1 MSIIKKI
8 IALPSKVLLILKGFI
23 YRALLRITN
32 FVLGLL
38 YISFGII
45 ILIALVSHNGLDE
58 SLNTISDSPPENL
71 LGLPGSYTS
80 DIIVQMF
87 GLLSILIPVSIIVFG
102 FYKIIK
108 RLKKPWIKLSFI
120 SFGLVFLT
128 ASFAKISNAGGLVG
142 LIFMGE
148 IESLMHKVSVR
159 INLNL
164 LEIDAFIYSFY
175 FSLTLF
181 GCLLI
186 TSGLFP
192 SVAKKNIAQMNEGIE
207 TEKEDYETSAGA
219 TKAGRKSRL
228 FSSRRRR
235 IAKAKQNSY
244 LENKKIESEKSI
256 NGYVLPRLDLL
267 SEISEERKEK
277 RISENQINKN
287 KDLLAKTLDDFGI
300 NGKIISV
307 QPGPFVTLYEL
318 EPAPGVKSSRV
329 ISLADDISRS
339 MSSTS
344 ARIAVIPGKN
354 SIGIELPNYSKE
366 TVYLREIIESNLFQK
381 KEGGI
386 PLGLGKNIG
395 GGATIADL
403 SKMPHLMIAG
413 TTGSGKS
420 VGINGMILSILY
432 RFRPDECRLIMV
444 DPKMIELSVYD
455 GIPHLLTPVITS
467 PKKAVVG
474 LKWVVKEMDDRYNRM
489 SKLSVRTME
498 AFNTKAEDYRN
509 KGKKFIRKVHTGYD
523 NETGQPLY
531 TEEEIEPEKMPFIVV
546 IIDEMADLMLVARN
560 DIEHLVQSLAQKA
573 RAAGIH
579 LIMATQRPSVDVITG
594 TIKANFPTRIAFQVA
609 SKIDSRTILN
619 EMGAEQLLGRGD
631 MLYMSD
637 GGKVV
642 RVHGP
647 FVSDTEVERVVGFIR
662 KQETPEYIE
671 SITRDEEVMTGSSPS
686 QGDTGD
692 ALFSQAVSIIIKDKR
707 VSTSYV
713 QRKLQI
719 GYNRAARI
727 IEEMEEKG
735 IISGPNSQGKREII
749 GRED

>member
-1 MSIIKKI
+1 MSILKKI
-8 IALPSKVLLILKGFI
+8 FAFPTNVLFRLRGFLYVVFFGLVNLIIGTLLVLAGVFI
-23 YRALLRITN
+23 L
-32 FVLGLL
+32 V
-38 YISFGII
+38 
-45 ILIALVSHNGLDE
+45 ALVSYNALDQ
-58 SLNTISDSPPENL
+58 SLNTISDNPPVNL
-71 LGLPGSYTS
+71 LGSPGSYIS
-80 DIIVQMF
+80 DIIVQFF
-87 GLLSILIPVSIIVFG
+87 GILSIIIPVILIIFG
-102 FYKIIK
+102 FLKIIK
-108 RLKKPWIKLSFI
+108 KLENSLIKVL
-120 SFGLVFLT
+120 LVFIGLFLLS
-128 ASFAKISNAGGLVG
+128 APFEKSFSDGG
-142 LIFMGE
+142 IFGSLSLE
-148 IESLMHKVSVR
+148 VIESLVYKLSLA
-159 INLNL
+159 INFDL
-164 LEIDAFIYSFY
+164 LENNLFIYSFY
-175 FSLTLF
+175 ISLGFFSS
-181 GCLLI
+181 LLI
-186 TSGLFP
+186 TYGLLP
-192 SVAKKNIAQMNEGIE
+192 SNINLDVETANKSKIIE
-207 TEKEDYETSAGA
+207 TEI
-219 TKAGRKSRL
+219 L
-228 FSSRRRR
+228 SS
-235 IAKAKQNSY
+235 
-244 LENKKIESEKSI
+244 SEKVIKNKRIKFPSLI
-256 NGYVLPRLDLL
+256 KKERKKEKPPPPEESQVYENTRGYSLPSLDLL
-267 SEISEERKEK
+267 SDVPSERKENTVSDK
-277 RISENQINKN
+277 KINENKE
-287 KDLLAKTLDDFGI
+287 LLATTLKDFGI

-307 QPGPFVTLYEL
+307 NPGPFVTLYEL

-339 MSSTS
+339 MSATS
-344 ARIAVIPGKN
+344 ARIAVVPGKN

-366 TVYLREIIESNLFQK
+366 TVYLREILESDIFENK
-381 KEGGI
+381 KGGI
-386 PLGLGKNIG
+386 PLSLGKDIG
-395 GGATIADL
+395 GVPTVADL
-403 SKMPHLMIAG
+403 SRMPHLMIAG

-498 AFNTKAEDYRN
+498 AFNEKAEDYRK
-509 KGKKFIRKVHTGYD
+509 KGKKFKRKIHTGYD
-523 NETGQPLY
+523 DETGQPLY
-531 TEEEIEPEKMPFIVV
+531 SEEEIEPKRMPFIVV
-546 IIDEMADLMLVARN
+546 VIDEMADLMLVAKN

-579 LIMATQRPSVDVITG
+579 LVMATQRPSVDVITG

-647 FVSDTEVERVVGFIR
+647 FVSDDEVERVVGFIR

-671 SITRDEEVMTGSSPS
+671 SITKEEGGEGNLTSPQDESE
-686 QGDTGD
+686 D

-707 VSTSYV
+707 VSTSYI

-735 IISGPNSQGKREII
+735 IISAANSQGKREII
-749 GRED
+749 GQDN

>member
-1 MSIIKKI
+1 MSILKKI
-8 IALPSKVLLILKGFI
+8 TGFPSKVFFKLRDFL
-23 YRALLRITN
+23 YRI
-32 FVLGLL
+32 F
-38 YISFGII
+38 FGII
-45 ILIALVSHNGLDE
+45 NLVLGVSLMVIGALGLIAIISYNALDK
-58 SLNTISDSPPENL
+58 SLNTISDAPPENI
-71 LGLPGSYTS
+71 LGIPGSYAS
-80 DIIVQMF
+80 DIMVQFF
-87 GLLSILIPVSIIVFG
+87 GVLSIIVPATFVIFG

-108 RLKKPWIKLSFI
+108 KLKTPWIKLVLI
-120 SFGLVFLT
+120 
-128 ASFAKISNAGGLVG
+128 LVG
-142 LIFMGE
+142 LFFLSSLFEKLYEAGGVLGSLALSE
-148 IESLMHKVSVR
+148 IESIIYKISLGVNV
-159 INLNL
+159 NL
-164 LEIDAFIYSFY
+164 LKSNIFIYVFFTIIGVLS
-175 FSLTLF
+175 S
-181 GCLLI
+181 LLI
-186 TSGLFP
+186 TYGLLP
-192 SVAKKNIAQMNEGIE
+192 STSPDYSNYNMGAKEIIE
-207 TEKEDYETSAGA
+207 EIPEKV
-219 TKAGRKSRL
+219 TK
-228 FSSRRRR
+228 
-235 IAKAKQNSY
+235 I
-244 LENKKIESEKSI
+244 KKKKRTIFQPIIKKEKKVNRTVVEKSLQDHEVT
-256 NGYVLPRLDLL
+256 NGYVLPGLDLL
-267 SEISEERKEK
+267 SEVPSERKESK
-277 RISENQINKN
+277 VSDKQINQN
-287 KDLLAKTLDDFGI
+287 RDLLTTTLNDFGI

-307 QPGPFVTLYEL
+307 NPGPFVTLYEL

-354 SIGIELPNYSKE
+354 SIGIELPNYNKE
-366 TVYLREIIESNLFQK
+366 TVYLREILESDIFVSK
-381 KEGGI
+381 DDGI
-386 PLGLGKNIG
+386 PLSLGKNIG
-395 GGATIADL
+395 GEPTIADL
-403 SKMPHLMIAG
+403 SRMPHLMIAG

-455 GIPHLLTPVITS
+455 GIPHLLSPVITN

-474 LKWVVKEMDDRYNRM
+474 LKWVVREMDDRYNRM

-498 AFNTKAEDYRN
+498 AFNEKAEEYRR
-509 KGKKFIRKVHTGYD
+509 KGKKFKRKIHTGYD
-523 NETGQPLY
+523 DETGQPLY
-531 TEEEIEPEKMPFIVV
+531 SEEEIEAKRMPFIVV
-546 IIDEMADLMLVARN
+546 VIDEMADLMLVARN

-579 LIMATQRPSVDVITG
+579 LIMATQRPSVDVVTG

-647 FVSDTEVERVVGFIR
+647 FVSDDEVERVVGFIR

-671 SITRDEEVMTGSSPS
+671 SITKEDGDGGNTLSPQDDS
-686 QGDTGD
+686 ED

-707 VSTSYV
+707 VSTSYI

-735 IISGPNSQGKREII
+735 IISEPNSQGKREII
-749 GRED
+749 GQDN

>member
-1 MSIIKKI
+1 MN
-8 IALPSKVLLILKGFI
+8 L
-23 YRALLRITN
+23 
-32 FVLGLL
+32 VLG
-38 YISFGII
+38 ISLMAIGALG
-45 ILIALVSHNGLDE
+45 LIAIISYNALDK
-58 SLNTISDSPPENL
+58 SLNTVSDAPPENI
-71 LGLPGSYTS
+71 LGIPGSYAS
-80 DIIVQMF
+80 DIMVQFF
-87 GLLSILIPVSIIVFG
+87 GILSIVVPATFVIFG

-108 RLKKPWIKLSFI
+108 KLKAPWIKLVLI
-120 SFGLVFLT
+120 
-128 ASFAKISNAGGLVG
+128 LVG
-142 LIFMGE
+142 LFFLSSLFEKLYKAGGVLGSLALSE
-148 IESLMHKVSVR
+148 IESIIYKISLEVNV
-159 INLNL
+159 NL
-164 LEIDAFIYSFY
+164 LESNIFIYVF
-175 FSLTLF
+175 FTLI
-181 GCLLI
+181 GVLSSLLI
-186 TSGLFP
+186 TYGLLP
-192 SVAKKNIAQMNEGIE
+192 STSPDYSNYSMGAKEIIEEIPEKVTKIKKKKRTIFQPIIKKEKKVNKTVA
-207 TEKEDYETSAGA
+207 
-219 TKAGRKSRL
+219 
-228 FSSRRRR
+228 
-235 IAKAKQNSY
+235 
-244 LENKKIESEKSI
+244 EKSLQDHEVA
-256 NGYVLPRLDLL
+256 NGYVLPGLDLL
-267 SEISEERKEK
+267 SEVPSERKESK
-277 RISENQINKN
+277 VSDKQINQN
-287 KDLLAKTLDDFGI
+287 RDLLTTTLNDFGI

-307 QPGPFVTLYEL
+307 NPGPFVILYEL

-354 SIGIELPNYSKE
+354 SIGIELPNYNKE
-366 TVYLREIIESNLFQK
+366 TVYLREILESDIFVSK
-381 KEGGI
+381 DDGI
-386 PLGLGKNIG
+386 PLSLGKNIG
-395 GGATIADL
+395 GEPTIADL
-403 SKMPHLMIAG
+403 SRMPHLMIAG

-455 GIPHLLTPVITS
+455 GIPHLLSPVITN

-474 LKWVVKEMDDRYNRM
+474 LKWVVREMDDRYNRM

-498 AFNTKAEDYRN
+498 AFNEKAEEYRR
-509 KGKKFIRKVHTGYD
+509 KGKKFKRKIHTGYD
-523 NETGQPLY
+523 DETGQPLY
-531 TEEEIEPEKMPFIVV
+531 SEEEIEAKRMPFIVV
-546 IIDEMADLMLVARN
+546 VIDEMADLMLVARN

-579 LIMATQRPSVDVITG
+579 LIMATQRPSVDVVTG

-647 FVSDTEVERVVGFIR
+647 FVSDDEVERVVGFIR

-671 SITRDEEVMTGSSPS
+671 SITKEDGDGGNTLSPQDDS
-686 QGDTGD
+686 ED

-707 VSTSYV
+707 VSTSYI

-735 IISGPNSQGKREII
+735 IISEPNSQGKREII
-749 GRED
+749 GQDN

>member
-1 MSIIKKI
+1 MGILKKI
-8 IALPSKVLLILKGFI
+8 IGFPSKVFFKLKGFL
-23 YRALLRITN
+23 YRIFFGIMNL
-32 FVLGLL
+32 VLG
-38 YISFGII
+38 IS
-45 ILIALVSHNGLDE
+45 LIAIGALGLIAIISYNALDK
-58 SLNTISDSPPENL
+58 SLNTISDAPPENI
-71 LGLPGSYTS
+71 LGIPGSYAS
-80 DIIVQMF
+80 DIMVQFF
-87 GLLSILIPVSIIVFG
+87 GILSIVVPATFVIFG

-108 RLKKPWIKLSFI
+108 KLKAPWIKLVLI
-120 SFGLVFLT
+120 
-128 ASFAKISNAGGLVG
+128 LVG
-142 LIFMGE
+142 LFFLSSLFEKLYEAGGVLGSLALNE
-148 IESLMHKVSVR
+148 IESIIYKISLGVNV
-159 INLNL
+159 NL
-164 LEIDAFIYSFY
+164 LESNIFIYVF
-175 FSLTLF
+175 FTLI
-181 GCLLI
+181 GVLSSLLI
-186 TSGLFP
+186 TYGLLP
-192 SVAKKNIAQMNEGIE
+192 STSPDYSNYNMGAKEIIEEIPEKVTKIKKKKRTIFQPIIKKEKKANKTVA
-207 TEKEDYETSAGA
+207 
-219 TKAGRKSRL
+219 
-228 FSSRRRR
+228 
-235 IAKAKQNSY
+235 
-244 LENKKIESEKSI
+244 EKSLQDHEVT
-256 NGYVLPRLDLL
+256 NGYVLPGLDLL
-267 SEISEERKEK
+267 SEVPSERKESK
-277 RISENQINKN
+277 VSDKQINQN
-287 KDLLAKTLDDFGI
+287 RDLLTTTLNDFGI

-307 QPGPFVTLYEL
+307 NPGPFVTLYEL

-354 SIGIELPNYSKE
+354 SIGIELPNYNKE
-366 TVYLREIIESNLFQK
+366 TVYLREILESDIFVSK
-381 KEGGI
+381 DDGI
-386 PLGLGKNIG
+386 PLSLGKNIG
-395 GGATIADL
+395 GEPTIADL
-403 SKMPHLMIAG
+403 SRMPHLMIAG

-455 GIPHLLTPVITS
+455 GIPHLLSPVITN

-474 LKWVVKEMDDRYNRM
+474 LKWVVREMDDRYNRM

-498 AFNTKAEDYRN
+498 AFNEKAEEYRR
-509 KGKKFIRKVHTGYD
+509 KGKKFKRKIHTGYD
-523 NETGQPLY
+523 DETGQPLY
-531 TEEEIEPEKMPFIVV
+531 SEEEIEAKRMPFIVV
-546 IIDEMADLMLVARN
+546 VIDEMADLMLVARN

-579 LIMATQRPSVDVITG
+579 LIMATQRPSVDVVTG

-647 FVSDTEVERVVGFIR
+647 FVSDDEVERVVGFIR

-671 SITRDEEVMTGSSPS
+671 SITKEDGDGGNTLSPQDDS
-686 QGDTGD
+686 ED

-707 VSTSYV
+707 VSTSYI

-735 IISGPNSQGKREII
+735 IISEPNSQGKREII
-749 GRED
+749 GQDN

>member
-1 MSIIKKI
+1 MSILNKI
-8 IALPSKVLLILKGFI
+8 TAFPSRVFFKLKDFL
-23 YRALLRITN
+23 YRIFFGIMNL
-32 FVLGLL
+32 VLGVSI
-38 YISFGII
+38 ISIGA
-45 ILIALVSHNGLDE
+45 LGLVSIVTYNSLDK
-58 SLNTISDSPPENL
+58 SLNTISDSPPENI
-71 LGLPGSYTS
+71 LGIPGAYAS
-80 DIIVQMF
+80 DIMVQFF
-87 GLLSILIPVSIIVFG
+87 GILSVMIPIIFIVFG
-102 FYKIIK
+102 FYKVIK
-108 RLKKPWIKLSFI
+108 KLKAPWIKLI
-120 SFGLVFLT
+120 IITFGLFFL
-128 ASFAKISNAGGLVG
+128 SSLFEKIYGAGGLVG
-142 LIFMGE
+142 SIALGE
-148 IESLMHKVSVR
+148 IEALIYKISLG
-159 INLNL
+159 INTNL
-164 LEIDAFIYSFY
+164 LENNIFIYTFFSFIGLL
-175 FSLTLF
+175 SS
-181 GCLLI
+181 LLI
-186 TSGLFP
+186 TYGLLP
-192 SVAKKNIAQMNEGIE
+192 GTGKNDADHAISTKEIIEEIPEKITKIKKKKRTIFQPIIKKDKKVNNEV
-207 TEKEDYETSAGA
+207 K
-219 TKAGRKSRL
+219 
-228 FSSRRRR
+228 
-235 IAKAKQNSY
+235 
-244 LENKKIESEKSI
+244 EKSSQVTENA
-256 NGYVLPRLDLL
+256 NGYVLPGLDLL
-267 SEISEERKEK
+267 SEVPPERKENK
-277 RISENQINKN
+277 VSEKQINEN
-287 KDLLAKTLDDFGI
+287 RALLTTTLNDFGI
-300 NGKIISV
+300 SGKIISV
-307 QPGPFVTLYEL
+307 NPGPFVTLYEL

-354 SIGIELPNYSKE
+354 SIGIELPNDNKE
-366 TVYLREIIESNLFQK
+366 TVYLREILESDHFVNK
-381 KEGGI
+381 KSGI
-386 PLGLGKNIG
+386 PLSLGKNIG
-395 GGATIADL
+395 GDPTIADL
-403 SKMPHLMIAG
+403 SRMPHLMIAG

-455 GIPHLLTPVITS
+455 GIPHLLSPVITN

-474 LKWVVKEMDDRYNRM
+474 LKWVVREMDDRYNRM

-498 AFNTKAEDYRN
+498 AFNEKAEDYRR
-509 KGKKFIRKVHTGYD
+509 KGKKFKRKIHTGYD
-523 NETGQPLY
+523 DETGQPLY
-531 TEEEIEPEKMPFIVV
+531 SEEEIEPKRMPFIVV
-546 IIDEMADLMLVARN
+546 VIDEMADLMLVARN

-579 LIMATQRPSVDVITG
+579 LIMATQRPSVDVVTG

-647 FVSDTEVERVVGFIR
+647 FVSDDEVERVVGFIR

-671 SITRDEEVMTGSSPS
+671 SITRDEEDGNSVTSP
-686 QGDTGD
+686 QGESED

-707 VSTSYV
+707 VSTSYI

-735 IISGPNSQGKREII
+735 IISAPNSQGKREII
-749 GRED
+749 GQDN

>member
-1 MSIIKKI
+1 MSILNKI
-8 IALPSKVLLILKGFI
+8 TAFPSRVFFKLKDFL
-23 YRALLRITN
+23 YRIFFGIMNL
-32 FVLGLL
+32 VLGVSI
-38 YISFGII
+38 ISIGA
-45 ILIALVSHNGLDE
+45 LGLVSIVTYNSLDK
-58 SLNTISDSPPENL
+58 SLNTISDSPPENI
-71 LGLPGSYTS
+71 LGIPGAYAS
-80 DIIVQMF
+80 DIMVQFF
-87 GLLSILIPVSIIVFG
+87 GILSVIIPIIFIVFG
-102 FYKIIK
+102 FYKVINK
-108 RLKKPWIKLSFI
+108 LKTPWIKFI
-120 SFGLVFLT
+120 IITFGLFFL
-128 ASFAKISNAGGLVG
+128 SSLFEKIYGAGGLVG
-142 LIFMGE
+142 SIALGE
-148 IESLMHKVSVR
+148 IEALIYKISLG
-159 INLNL
+159 INTNL
-164 LEIDAFIYSFY
+164 LENNIFIYTFFSFIGLL
-175 FSLTLF
+175 SS
-181 GCLLI
+181 LLI
-186 TSGLFP
+186 TYGLLP
-192 SVAKKNIAQMNEGIE
+192 GAGKNYTDHAISTKEIIEEIPEKITKIKKKKRTIFQPIIKKDKKVNNEV
-207 TEKEDYETSAGA
+207 K
-219 TKAGRKSRL
+219 
-228 FSSRRRR
+228 
-235 IAKAKQNSY
+235 
-244 LENKKIESEKSI
+244 EKSSQVFE
-256 NGYVLPRLDLL
+256 NASGYVLPELDLL
-267 SEISEERKEK
+267 SEVPSERKENK
-277 RISENQINKN
+277 VSERQINEN
-287 KDLLAKTLDDFGI
+287 RALLTTTLSDFGI

-307 QPGPFVTLYEL
+307 NPGPFVTLYEL

-354 SIGIELPNYSKE
+354 SIGIELPNDNKE
-366 TVYLREIIESNLFQK
+366 TVYLREILESDHFVNK
-381 KEGGI
+381 NGGI
-386 PLGLGKNIG
+386 PLSLGKNIG
-395 GGATIADL
+395 GDPTIADL
-403 SKMPHLMIAG
+403 SRMPHLMIAG

-455 GIPHLLTPVITS
+455 GIPHLLSPVITN

-474 LKWVVKEMDDRYNRM
+474 LKWVVREMDDRYNRM

-498 AFNTKAEDYRN
+498 AFNEKAEDYRR
-509 KGKKFIRKVHTGYD
+509 KGKKFKRKIHTGYD
-523 NETGQPLY
+523 DETGQPLY
-531 TEEEIEPEKMPFIVV
+531 SEEEIEPKRMPFIVV
-546 IIDEMADLMLVARN
+546 VIDEMADLMLVARN

-579 LIMATQRPSVDVITG
+579 LIMATQRPSVDVVTG

-619 EMGAEQLLGRGD
+619 EMGAEQLLGMGD

-647 FVSDTEVERVVGFIR
+647 FVSDDEVERVVGFIR

-671 SITRDEEVMTGSSPS
+671 SITRDEEDGNSVTSP
-686 QGDTGD
+686 QGESED

-707 VSTSYV
+707 VSTSYI

-735 IISGPNSQGKREII
+735 IISAPNSQGKREII
-749 GRED
+749 GQDN

>member
-1 MSIIKKI
+1 MSILKKI
-8 IALPSKVLLILKGFI
+8 ISFPSKVFFKLRGFL
-23 YRALLRITN
+23 YRIFFGTMNL
-32 FVLGLL
+32 VLG
-38 YISFGII
+38 ISLMAIGALG
-45 ILIALVSHNGLDE
+45 LIAIISYNALDK
-58 SLNTISDSPPENL
+58 SLNTISDAPPENI
-71 LGLPGSYTS
+71 LGIPGSYAS
-80 DIIVQMF
+80 DIMVQFF
-87 GLLSILIPVSIIVFG
+87 GILSIVVPATFVIFG

-108 RLKKPWIKLSFI
+108 KLKAPWIKLVLI
-120 SFGLVFLT
+120 
-128 ASFAKISNAGGLVG
+128 LVG
-142 LIFMGE
+142 LFFLSSLFEKLYEAGGVLGSLALNE
-148 IESLMHKVSVR
+148 IESIIYKISLGVNV
-159 INLNL
+159 NL
-164 LEIDAFIYSFY
+164 LESNIFIYVF
-175 FSLTLF
+175 FTLI
-181 GCLLI
+181 GVLSSLLI
-186 TSGLFP
+186 TYGLLP
-192 SVAKKNIAQMNEGIE
+192 STSPDYSNYSMGAKEIIEEIPEKVTKIKKKKRTIFQPIIKKEKKVNKTVA
-207 TEKEDYETSAGA
+207 
-219 TKAGRKSRL
+219 
-228 FSSRRRR
+228 
-235 IAKAKQNSY
+235 
-244 LENKKIESEKSI
+244 EKSLQDHEVT
-256 NGYVLPRLDLL
+256 NGYVLPGLDLL
-267 SEISEERKEK
+267 SEVPSERKESK
-277 RISENQINKN
+277 VSDKQINQN
-287 KDLLAKTLDDFGI
+287 RDLLTTTLNDFGI

-307 QPGPFVTLYEL
+307 NPGPFVTLYEL

-339 MSSTS
+339 MSSIS

-354 SIGIELPNYSKE
+354 SIGIELPNYNKE
-366 TVYLREIIESNLFQK
+366 TVYLREILESNIFVSK
-381 KEGGI
+381 DDGI
-386 PLGLGKNIG
+386 PLSLGKNIG
-395 GGATIADL
+395 GEPTIADL
-403 SKMPHLMIAG
+403 SRMPHLMIAG

-455 GIPHLLTPVITS
+455 GIPHLLSPVITN

-474 LKWVVKEMDDRYNRM
+474 LKWVVREMDDRYNRM

-498 AFNTKAEDYRN
+498 AFNEKAEEYRR
-509 KGKKFIRKVHTGYD
+509 KGKKFKRKIHTGYD
-523 NETGQPLY
+523 DETGQPLY
-531 TEEEIEPEKMPFIVV
+531 SEEEIEAKRMPFIVV
-546 IIDEMADLMLVARN
+546 VIDEMADLMLVARN

-579 LIMATQRPSVDVITG
+579 LIMATQRPSVDVVTG

-647 FVSDTEVERVVGFIR
+647 FVSDDEVERVVGFIR

-671 SITRDEEVMTGSSPS
+671 SITKEDGDGGNILSPQDDS
-686 QGDTGD
+686 ED

-707 VSTSYV
+707 VSTSYI

-735 IISGPNSQGKREII
+735 IISEPNSQGKREII
-749 GRED
+749 GQDN

>member
-1 MSIIKKI
+1 MSILNKI
-8 IALPSKVLLILKGFI
+8 TAFPSRVFFKLKDFL
-23 YRALLRITN
+23 YRIFFGIMNL
-32 FVLGLL
+32 VLGVLI
-38 YISFGII
+38 ISIG
-45 ILIALVSHNGLDE
+45 ALGLVAIVTYNSLDK
-58 SLNTISDSPPENL
+58 SLNTISDSPPENI
-71 LGLPGSYTS
+71 LGIPGAYAS
-80 DIIVQMF
+80 DIMVQFF
-87 GLLSILIPVSIIVFG
+87 GILSVMIPIIFIVFG
-102 FYKIIK
+102 FYKVIK
-108 RLKKPWIKLSFI
+108 KLKAPWIKLI
-120 SFGLVFLT
+120 IITFGLFFL
-128 ASFAKISNAGGLVG
+128 SSLFEKIYGAGGLVG
-142 LIFMGE
+142 SIALGE
-148 IESLMHKVSVR
+148 IEALIYKISLG
-159 INLNL
+159 INTNL
-164 LEIDAFIYSFY
+164 LENNIFIYTFFSFIGLL
-175 FSLTLF
+175 SS
-181 GCLLI
+181 LLI
-186 TSGLFP
+186 TYGLLP
-192 SVAKKNIAQMNEGIE
+192 SADKDYADHTISTKEIIEEIPEKITKIKKKKRTIFQPII
-207 TEKEDYETSAGA
+207 K
-219 TKAGRKSRL
+219 R
-228 FSSRRRR
+228 
-235 IAKAKQNSY
+235 
-244 LENKKIESEKSI
+244 NKKVNNEIKEKSSQVTE
-256 NGYVLPRLDLL
+256 NASGYVLPGLDLL
-267 SEISEERKEK
+267 SEVPSERKENK
-277 RISENQINKN
+277 VSEKQINEN
-287 KDLLAKTLDDFGI
+287 RALLTTTLSDFGI

-307 QPGPFVTLYEL
+307 NPGPFVTLYEL

-354 SIGIELPNYSKE
+354 SIGIELPNNNKE
-366 TVYLREIIESNLFQK
+366 TVYLREILESDHFVNK
-381 KEGGI
+381 NSGI
-386 PLGLGKNIG
+386 PLSLGKNIG
-395 GGATIADL
+395 GDPTIADL
-403 SKMPHLMIAG
+403 SRMPHLMIAG

-455 GIPHLLTPVITS
+455 GIPHLLSPVITN

-474 LKWVVKEMDDRYNRM
+474 LKWVVREMDDRYNRM

-498 AFNTKAEDYRN
+498 AFNEKAEDYRR
-509 KGKKFIRKVHTGYD
+509 KGKKFKRKIHTGYD
-523 NETGQPLY
+523 DETGQPLY
-531 TEEEIEPEKMPFIVV
+531 SEEEIEPKRMPFIVV
-546 IIDEMADLMLVARN
+546 VIDEMADLMLVARN

-579 LIMATQRPSVDVITG
+579 LIMATQRPSVDVVTG

-647 FVSDTEVERVVGFIR
+647 FVSDDEVERVVGFIR

-671 SITRDEEVMTGSSPS
+671 SITRDEEDGNSVTSP
-686 QGDTGD
+686 QGESED

-735 IISGPNSQGKREII
+735 IISAPNSQGKREII
-749 GRED
+749 GQDN

>member
-1 MSIIKKI
+1 MSILKKI
-8 IALPSKVLLILKGFI
+8 IGFPSKVFFKLRGFL
-23 YRALLRITN
+23 YRIFFGIMNL
-32 FVLGLL
+32 VLG
-38 YISFGII
+38 ISLMAIGALG
-45 ILIALVSHNGLDE
+45 LIAIISYNALDK
-58 SLNTISDSPPENL
+58 SLNTISDAPPENI
-71 LGLPGSYTS
+71 LGIPGSYAS
-80 DIIVQMF
+80 DIMVQFF
-87 GLLSILIPVSIIVFG
+87 GILSIVVPATFVIFG

-108 RLKKPWIKLSFI
+108 KLKSPWIKLVLI
-120 SFGLVFLT
+120 
-128 ASFAKISNAGGLVG
+128 LVG
-142 LIFMGE
+142 LFFLSSLFEKLYEAGGVLGSLALNE
-148 IESLMHKVSVR
+148 IESIIYKISLGVNV
-159 INLNL
+159 NL
-164 LEIDAFIYSFY
+164 LESNIFIYVF
-175 FSLTLF
+175 FTLI
-181 GCLLI
+181 GVLSSLLI
-186 TSGLFP
+186 TYGLLP
-192 SVAKKNIAQMNEGIE
+192 STSPDYSNYSMGAKEIIE
-207 TEKEDYETSAGA
+207 EIPEKV
-219 TKAGRKSRL
+219 TK
-228 FSSRRRR
+228 
-235 IAKAKQNSY
+235 I
-244 LENKKIESEKSI
+244 KKKKRTIFQPIIKKEKKVNRTVVEKSLQDHEVA
-256 NGYVLPRLDLL
+256 NGYVLPGLDLL
-267 SEISEERKEK
+267 SEVPSERKESK
-277 RISENQINKN
+277 VSDKQINQN
-287 KDLLAKTLDDFGI
+287 RDLLTTTLNDFGI

-307 QPGPFVTLYEL
+307 NPGPFVTLYEL

-354 SIGIELPNYSKE
+354 SIGIELPNYNKE
-366 TVYLREIIESNLFQK
+366 TVYLREILESDIFVSK
-381 KEGGI
+381 DDGI
-386 PLGLGKNIG
+386 PLSLGKNIG
-395 GGATIADL
+395 GEPTIADL
-403 SKMPHLMIAG
+403 SRMPHLMIAG

-455 GIPHLLTPVITS
+455 GIPHLLSPVITN

-474 LKWVVKEMDDRYNRM
+474 LKWVVREMDDRYNRM

-498 AFNTKAEDYRN
+498 AFNEKAEEYRR
-509 KGKKFIRKVHTGYD
+509 KGKKFKRKIHTGYD
-523 NETGQPLY
+523 DETGQPLY
-531 TEEEIEPEKMPFIVV
+531 SEEEIEAKRMPFIVV
-546 IIDEMADLMLVARN
+546 VIDEMADLMLVARN

-579 LIMATQRPSVDVITG
+579 LIMATQRPSVDVVTG

-647 FVSDTEVERVVGFIR
+647 FVSDDEVERVVGFIR

-671 SITRDEEVMTGSSPS
+671 SITKEDGDGGNTLSPQDDS
-686 QGDTGD
+686 ED

-707 VSTSYV
+707 VSTSYI

-735 IISGPNSQGKREII
+735 IISEPNSQGKREII
-749 GRED
+749 GQDN

>member
-1 MSIIKKI
+1 MSILNKI
-8 IALPSKVLLILKGFI
+8 TAFPSRVFFKLKDFL
-23 YRALLRITN
+23 YRIFFGIMNL
-32 FVLGLL
+32 VLGVSI
-38 YISFGII
+38 ISIGA
-45 ILIALVSHNGLDE
+45 LGLVSIVTYNSLDK
-58 SLNTISDSPPENL
+58 SLNTISDSPPENI
-71 LGLPGSYTS
+71 LGIPGAYAS
-80 DIIVQMF
+80 DIMVQFF
-87 GLLSILIPVSIIVFG
+87 GILSVMIPIIFIVFG
-102 FYKIIK
+102 FYKVINK
-108 RLKKPWIKLSFI
+108 LKAPWIKFI
-120 SFGLVFLT
+120 IITFGLFFL
-128 ASFAKISNAGGLVG
+128 SSLFEKIYGAGGLVG
-142 LIFMGE
+142 SIALGE
-148 IESLMHKVSVR
+148 IEALIYKISLG
-159 INLNL
+159 INTNL
-164 LEIDAFIYSFY
+164 LENNIFIYTFFSFIGLL
-175 FSLTLF
+175 SS
-181 GCLLI
+181 LLI
-186 TSGLFP
+186 TYGLLP
-192 SVAKKNIAQMNEGIE
+192 STGKNDADHVISTKEIIEEIPEKITKIKKKKRTIFQPIIKKDKKVNNEV
-207 TEKEDYETSAGA
+207 K
-219 TKAGRKSRL
+219 
-228 FSSRRRR
+228 
-235 IAKAKQNSY
+235 
-244 LENKKIESEKSI
+244 EKSSQVFE
-256 NGYVLPRLDLL
+256 NASGYVLPELDLL
-267 SEISEERKEK
+267 SEVPSERKENK
-277 RISENQINKN
+277 VSERQINEN
-287 KDLLAKTLDDFGI
+287 RALLTTTLSDFGI

-307 QPGPFVTLYEL
+307 NPGPFVTLYEL

-354 SIGIELPNYSKE
+354 SIGIELPNDNKE
-366 TVYLREIIESNLFQK
+366 TVYLREILESDHFVNK
-381 KEGGI
+381 KSGI
-386 PLGLGKNIG
+386 PLSLGKNIG
-395 GGATIADL
+395 GEPTIADL
-403 SKMPHLMIAG
+403 SRMPHLMIAG

-455 GIPHLLTPVITS
+455 GIPHLLSPVITN

-474 LKWVVKEMDDRYNRM
+474 LKWVVREMDDRYNRM

-498 AFNTKAEDYRN
+498 AFNEKAEDYRR
-509 KGKKFIRKVHTGYD
+509 KGKKFKRKIHTGYD
-523 NETGQPLY
+523 DETGQPLY
-531 TEEEIEPEKMPFIVV
+531 SEEEIEPKRMPFIVV
-546 IIDEMADLMLVARN
+546 VIDEMADLMLVARN

-579 LIMATQRPSVDVITG
+579 LIMATQRPSVDVVTG

-647 FVSDTEVERVVGFIR
+647 FVSDDEVERVVGFIR

-671 SITRDEEVMTGSSPS
+671 SITRDEEDGNSVTSP
-686 QGDTGD
+686 QGESED

-707 VSTSYV
+707 VSTSYI

-735 IISGPNSQGKREII
+735 IISAPNSQGKREII
-749 GRED
+749 GQDN

>member
-1 MSIIKKI
+1 MSILKKI
-8 IALPSKVLLILKGFI
+8 SAFPTNVLFRLKGFLYGVFFGLMNLI
-23 YRALLRITN
+23 IGTLL
-32 FVLGLL
+32 VLAGVFMLV
-38 YISFGII
+38 
-45 ILIALVSHNGLDE
+45 ALVSYNALDQ
-58 SLNTISDSPPENL
+58 SLNTISDNLPENL
-71 LGLPGSYTS
+71 LGNPGSYIS
-80 DIIVQMF
+80 DIIVQFF
-87 GLLSILIPVSIIVFG
+87 GILSIIIPVILIIFG
-102 FYKIIK
+102 FFKIIK
-108 RLKKPWIKLSFI
+108 KLKNSLIKVL
-120 SFGLVFLT
+120 
-128 ASFAKISNAGGLVG
+128 
-142 LIFMGE
+142 LIFIGLFLLSAPFE
-148 IESLMHKVSVR
+148 KSFSDGGIFGSLSLDVIESLVYKLSLA
-159 INLNL
+159 INFDLMENNL
-164 LEIDAFIYSFY
+164 FIYSFY
-175 FSLTLF
+175 ISLGFFSS
-181 GCLLI
+181 LLI
-186 TSGLFP
+186 TYGLLP
-192 SVAKKNIAQMNEGIE
+192 GNINLDVETANKSKIIE
-207 TEKEDYETSAGA
+207 TEILSSSDKVIKKKRIKFPSLIKKERKKEKPPPPKEGQVYENT
-219 TKAGRKSRL
+219 R
-228 FSSRRRR
+228 
-235 IAKAKQNSY
+235 
-244 LENKKIESEKSI
+244 
-256 NGYVLPRLDLL
+256 GYSLPSLDLL
-267 SEISEERKEK
+267 SDVPSERKENTVSDK
-277 RISENQINKN
+277 KINENKE
-287 KDLLAKTLDDFGI
+287 LLATTLKDFGI

-307 QPGPFVTLYEL
+307 NPGPFVTLYEL

-339 MSSTS
+339 MSATS
-344 ARIAVIPGKN
+344 ARIAVVPGKN

-366 TVYLREIIESNLFQK
+366 TVYLREILESDIFENK
-381 KEGGI
+381 KGGI
-386 PLGLGKNIG
+386 PLSLGKDIG
-395 GGATIADL
+395 GVPTVADL
-403 SKMPHLMIAG
+403 SRMPHLMIAG

-455 GIPHLLTPVITS
+455 GIPHLLSPVITS

-498 AFNTKAEDYRN
+498 AFNEKAEDYRK
-509 KGKKFIRKVHTGYD
+509 KGKKFKRKIHTGYD
-523 NETGQPLY
+523 DETGQPLY
-531 TEEEIEPEKMPFIVV
+531 SEEEIEPKRMPFIVV
-546 IIDEMADLMLVARN
+546 VIDEMADLMLVAKN

-579 LIMATQRPSVDVITG
+579 LVMATQRPSVDVVTG

-647 FVSDTEVERVVGFIR
+647 FVSDDEVERVVGFIR

-671 SITRDEEVMTGSSPS
+671 SITKEEGGEGNLTSPQDESE
-686 QGDTGD
+686 D

-707 VSTSYV
+707 VSTSYI

-735 IISGPNSQGKREII
+735 IISAANSQGKREII
-749 GRED
+749 GQDN

>member
-1 MSIIKKI
+1 MSILKKI
-8 IALPSKVLLILKGFI
+8 SAFPTNVLFRLRGFLYVVFFGLMNLIIGTLLVLAGVFILVALIS
-23 YRALLRITN
+23 YNAL
-32 FVLGLL
+32 
-38 YISFGII
+38 
-45 ILIALVSHNGLDE
+45 DQ
-58 SLNTISDSPPENL
+58 SLNTISDNPPANL
-71 LGLPGSYTS
+71 LGNPGSYIS
-80 DIIVQMF
+80 DIIVQF
-87 GLLSILIPVSIIVFG
+87 LGILSIIIPVILIIFG
-102 FYKIIK
+102 FLKIIK
-108 RLKKPWIKLSFI
+108 KLENSLIKVL
-120 SFGLVFLT
+120 LVFIGLFLLS
-128 ASFAKISNAGGLVG
+128 APFEKSFSDGG
-142 LIFMGE
+142 IFGSLSLE
-148 IESLMHKVSVR
+148 VIESLVYKLSLA
-159 INLNL
+159 INFDL
-164 LEIDAFIYSFY
+164 LENNLFIYSFY
-175 FSLTLF
+175 ISLGFFSS
-181 GCLLI
+181 LLI
-186 TSGLFP
+186 TYGLLP
-192 SVAKKNIAQMNEGIE
+192 GNINLGVETANKSKIIE
-207 TEKEDYETSAGA
+207 TEI
-219 TKAGRKSRL
+219 L
-228 FSSRRRR
+228 SS
-235 IAKAKQNSY
+235 
-244 LENKKIESEKSI
+244 SEKVIKNKRIKFPSLI
-256 NGYVLPRLDLL
+256 KKERKKEKPPPPKEAQVYENTRGYSLPSLDLL
-267 SEISEERKEK
+267 SDVPSERKENTVSDK
-277 RISENQINKN
+277 KINENKE
-287 KDLLAKTLDDFGI
+287 LLATTLKDFGI

-307 QPGPFVTLYEL
+307 NPGPFVTLYEL

-339 MSSTS
+339 MSATS
-344 ARIAVIPGKN
+344 ARIAVVPGKN

-366 TVYLREIIESNLFQK
+366 TVYLREILESDIFENK
-381 KEGGI
+381 KGGI
-386 PLGLGKNIG
+386 PLSLGKDIG
-395 GGATIADL
+395 GVPTVADL
-403 SKMPHLMIAG
+403 SRMPHLMIAG

-498 AFNTKAEDYRN
+498 AFNEKAEDYRK
-509 KGKKFIRKVHTGYD
+509 KGKKFKRKIHTGYD
-523 NETGQPLY
+523 DETGRPLY
-531 TEEEIEPEKMPFIVV
+531 SEEEIEPKRMPFIVV
-546 IIDEMADLMLVARN
+546 VIDEMADLMLVAKN

-579 LIMATQRPSVDVITG
+579 LVMATQRPSVDVVTG

-647 FVSDTEVERVVGFIR
+647 FVSDDEVERVVGFIR

-671 SITRDEEVMTGSSPS
+671 SITKEEGGEGNLTSPQDESE
-686 QGDTGD
+686 D

-707 VSTSYV
+707 VSTSYI

-735 IISGPNSQGKREII
+735 IISAANSQGKREII
-749 GRED
+749 GQDN

>member
-1 MSIIKKI
+1 MSILKKI
-8 IALPSKVLLILKGFI
+8 ISFPSKVFFKLRGFL
-23 YRALLRITN
+23 YRIFFGIMNL
-32 FVLGLL
+32 VLG
-38 YISFGII
+38 ISLMAIGALG
-45 ILIALVSHNGLDE
+45 LIAIISYNALDK
-58 SLNTISDSPPENL
+58 SLNTISDAPPENI
-71 LGLPGSYTS
+71 LGIPGSYAS
-80 DIIVQMF
+80 DIMVQFF
-87 GLLSILIPVSIIVFG
+87 GILSIVVPATFVIFG

-108 RLKKPWIKLSFI
+108 KLKSPWIKLVLI
-120 SFGLVFLT
+120 
-128 ASFAKISNAGGLVG
+128 LVG
-142 LIFMGE
+142 LFFLSSLFEKLYEAGGVLGSLALNE
-148 IESLMHKVSVR
+148 IESIIYKISLGVNV
-159 INLNL
+159 NL
-164 LEIDAFIYSFY
+164 LESNIFIYVF
-175 FSLTLF
+175 FTLI
-181 GCLLI
+181 GVLSSLLI
-186 TSGLFP
+186 TYGLLP
-192 SVAKKNIAQMNEGIE
+192 STSPDYSNYNMGAKEIVEEIP
-207 TEKEDYETSAGA
+207 EKV
-219 TKAGRKSRL
+219 TK
-228 FSSRRRR
+228 
-235 IAKAKQNSY
+235 I
-244 LENKKIESEKSI
+244 KKKKRTIFQPIIKKEKKVNRTVVEKSLQDHEVT
-256 NGYVLPRLDLL
+256 NGYVLPGLDLL
-267 SEISEERKEK
+267 SEVPSERKESK
-277 RISENQINKN
+277 VSDKQINQN
-287 KDLLAKTLDDFGI
+287 RDLLTTTLNDFGI

-307 QPGPFVTLYEL
+307 NPGPFVTLYEL

-354 SIGIELPNYSKE
+354 SIGIELPNYNKE
-366 TVYLREIIESNLFQK
+366 TVYLREILESDIFVSK
-381 KEGGI
+381 DDGI
-386 PLGLGKNIG
+386 PLSLGKNIG
-395 GGATIADL
+395 GEPTIADL
-403 SKMPHLMIAG
+403 SRMPHLMIAG

-455 GIPHLLTPVITS
+455 GIPHLLSPVITN

-474 LKWVVKEMDDRYNRM
+474 LKWVVREMDDRYNRM

-498 AFNTKAEDYRN
+498 AFNEKAEEYRR
-509 KGKKFIRKVHTGYD
+509 KGKKFKRKIHTGYD
-523 NETGQPLY
+523 DETGQPLY
-531 TEEEIEPEKMPFIVV
+531 SEEEIEAKRMPFIVV
-546 IIDEMADLMLVARN
+546 VIDEMADLMLVARN

-579 LIMATQRPSVDVITG
+579 LIMATQRPSVDVVTG

-647 FVSDTEVERVVGFIR
+647 FVSDDEVERVVGFIR

-671 SITRDEEVMTGSSPS
+671 SITKEDGDGGNTLSPQDDS
-686 QGDTGD
+686 ED

-707 VSTSYV
+707 VSTSYI

-735 IISGPNSQGKREII
+735 IISEPNSQGKREII
-749 GRED
+749 GQDN

>member
-1 MSIIKKI
+1 MSILKKI
-8 IALPSKVLLILKGFI
+8 ISFPSKVFFKLRDFL
-23 YRALLRITN
+23 YRIFFGIMNL
-32 FVLGLL
+32 VLG
-38 YISFGII
+38 ISLMAIGALG
-45 ILIALVSHNGLDE
+45 LIAIISYNALDK
-58 SLNTISDSPPENL
+58 SLNTISDAPPENI
-71 LGLPGSYTS
+71 LGIPGSYAS
-80 DIIVQMF
+80 DIMVQFF
-87 GLLSILIPVSIIVFG
+87 GILSIVVPATFVIFG

-108 RLKKPWIKLSFI
+108 KLKSPWIKLVLI
-120 SFGLVFLT
+120 
-128 ASFAKISNAGGLVG
+128 LVG
-142 LIFMGE
+142 LFFLSSLFEKLYEAGGVLGSLALNE
-148 IESLMHKVSVR
+148 IESIIYKISLGVNV
-159 INLNL
+159 NL
-164 LEIDAFIYSFY
+164 LESNIFIYVF
-175 FSLTLF
+175 FTLI
-181 GCLLI
+181 GVLSSLLI
-186 TSGLFP
+186 TYGLLP
-192 SVAKKNIAQMNEGIE
+192 STSPDYSNYSMGAKEIIE
-207 TEKEDYETSAGA
+207 EIPEKV
-219 TKAGRKSRL
+219 TK
-228 FSSRRRR
+228 
-235 IAKAKQNSY
+235 I
-244 LENKKIESEKSI
+244 KKKKRTIFQPIIKKEKKVNRTVVEKSLQDHEVT
-256 NGYVLPRLDLL
+256 NGYVLPGLDLL
-267 SEISEERKEK
+267 SEVPSERKESK
-277 RISENQINKN
+277 VSDKQINQN
-287 KDLLAKTLDDFGI
+287 RDLLTTTLNDFGI

-307 QPGPFVTLYEL
+307 NPGPFVTLYEL

-354 SIGIELPNYSKE
+354 SIGIELPNYNKE
-366 TVYLREIIESNLFQK
+366 TVYLREILESDIFVSK
-381 KEGGI
+381 DDGI
-386 PLGLGKNIG
+386 PLSLGKNIG
-395 GGATIADL
+395 GEPTIADL
-403 SKMPHLMIAG
+403 SRMPHLMIAG

-455 GIPHLLTPVITS
+455 GIPHLLSPVITN

-474 LKWVVKEMDDRYNRM
+474 LKWVVREMDDRYNRM

-498 AFNTKAEDYRN
+498 AFNEKAEEYRR
-509 KGKKFIRKVHTGYD
+509 KGKKFKRKIHTGYD
-523 NETGQPLY
+523 DETGQPLY
-531 TEEEIEPEKMPFIVV
+531 SEEEIEAKRMPFIVV
-546 IIDEMADLMLVARN
+546 VIDEMADLMLVARN

-579 LIMATQRPSVDVITG
+579 LIMATQRPSVDVVTG

-647 FVSDTEVERVVGFIR
+647 FVSDDEVERVVGFIR

-671 SITRDEEVMTGSSPS
+671 SITKEDGDGGNTLSPQDDS
-686 QGDTGD
+686 ED

-707 VSTSYV
+707 VSTSYI

-735 IISGPNSQGKREII
+735 IISEPNSQGKREII
-749 GRED
+749 GQDN

>member
-1 MSIIKKI
+1 MSILNKI
-8 IALPSKVLLILKGFI
+8 TTFPSRVFFKLKDFL
-23 YRALLRITN
+23 YRIFFGIMNL
-32 FVLGLL
+32 VLGVSI
-38 YISFGII
+38 ISIGA
-45 ILIALVSHNGLDE
+45 LGLVSIVTYNSLDK
-58 SLNTISDSPPENL
+58 SLNTISDSPPENI
-71 LGLPGSYTS
+71 LGIPGAYAS
-80 DIIVQMF
+80 DIMVQFF
-87 GLLSILIPVSIIVFG
+87 GILSVMIPIIFIVFG
-102 FYKIIK
+102 FYKVIK
-108 RLKKPWIKLSFI
+108 KLKNLWIKLI
-120 SFGLVFLT
+120 IITFGLFFL
-128 ASFAKISNAGGLVG
+128 SSLFEKIYGAGGLVG
-142 LIFMGE
+142 SIALGE
-148 IESLMHKVSVR
+148 IEALIYKISLG
-159 INLNL
+159 ININL
-164 LEIDAFIYSFY
+164 LENNIFIYTFFSFIGLL
-175 FSLTLF
+175 SS
-181 GCLLI
+181 LLI
-186 TSGLFP
+186 TYGLLP
-192 SVAKKNIAQMNEGIE
+192 GAGKNYTDHAISTKEIIEEIPEKITKIKKKKRTIFQPIIKKDKKVNNEV
-207 TEKEDYETSAGA
+207 K
-219 TKAGRKSRL
+219 
-228 FSSRRRR
+228 
-235 IAKAKQNSY
+235 
-244 LENKKIESEKSI
+244 EKSSQVFE
-256 NGYVLPRLDLL
+256 NASGYVLPELDLL
-267 SEISEERKEK
+267 SEVPSERKENK
-277 RISENQINKN
+277 VSERQINEN
-287 KDLLAKTLDDFGI
+287 RALLTTTLSDFGI

-307 QPGPFVTLYEL
+307 NPGPFVTLYEL

-354 SIGIELPNYSKE
+354 SIGIELPNNNKE
-366 TVYLREIIESNLFQK
+366 TVYLREILESDHFVNK
-381 KEGGI
+381 NGGI
-386 PLGLGKNIG
+386 PLSLGKNIG
-395 GGATIADL
+395 GDPTIADL
-403 SKMPHLMIAG
+403 SRMPHLMIAG

-455 GIPHLLTPVITS
+455 GIPHLLSPVITN

-474 LKWVVKEMDDRYNRM
+474 LKWVVREMDDRYNRM

-498 AFNTKAEDYRN
+498 AFNEKAEDYRR
-509 KGKKFIRKVHTGYD
+509 KGKKFKRKIHTGYD
-523 NETGQPLY
+523 DETGQPLY
-531 TEEEIEPEKMPFIVV
+531 SEEEIEPKRMPFIVV
-546 IIDEMADLMLVARN
+546 VIDEMADLMLVARN

-579 LIMATQRPSVDVITG
+579 LIMATQRPSVDVVTG

-647 FVSDTEVERVVGFIR
+647 FVSDDEVERVVGFIR

-671 SITRDEEVMTGSSPS
+671 SITRDEEDGNSVTSP
-686 QGDTGD
+686 QGESED

-707 VSTSYV
+707 VSTSYI

-735 IISGPNSQGKREII
+735 IISAPNSQGKREII
-749 GRED
+749 GQDN

>member
-1 MSIIKKI
+1 MSILKKI
-8 IALPSKVLLILKGFI
+8 ISFPSKVFFKLRGFL
-23 YRALLRITN
+23 YRIFFGTMNL
-32 FVLGLL
+32 VLG
-38 YISFGII
+38 ISLMAIGALG
-45 ILIALVSHNGLDE
+45 LIAIISYNALDK
-58 SLNTISDSPPENL
+58 SLNTISDAPPENI
-71 LGLPGSYTS
+71 LGIPGSYAS
-80 DIIVQMF
+80 DIMVQFF
-87 GLLSILIPVSIIVFG
+87 GILSIVVPATFVIFG

-108 RLKKPWIKLSFI
+108 KLKAPWIKLVLI
-120 SFGLVFLT
+120 
-128 ASFAKISNAGGLVG
+128 LVG
-142 LIFMGE
+142 LFFLSSLFEKLYEAGGVLGSLALNE
-148 IESLMHKVSVR
+148 IESIIYKISLGVNV
-159 INLNL
+159 NL
-164 LEIDAFIYSFY
+164 LESNIFIYVF
-175 FSLTLF
+175 FTLI
-181 GCLLI
+181 GVLSSLLI
-186 TSGLFP
+186 TYGLLP
-192 SVAKKNIAQMNEGIE
+192 STSPDYSNYSMGAKEIIEEIPEKVTKIKKKKRTIFQPIIKKEKKVNKTVA
-207 TEKEDYETSAGA
+207 
-219 TKAGRKSRL
+219 
-228 FSSRRRR
+228 
-235 IAKAKQNSY
+235 
-244 LENKKIESEKSI
+244 EKSLQDHEVA
-256 NGYVLPRLDLL
+256 NGYVLPGLDLL
-267 SEISEERKEK
+267 SEVPSERKESK
-277 RISENQINKN
+277 VSDKQINQN
-287 KDLLAKTLDDFGI
+287 RDLLTTTLNDFGI

-307 QPGPFVTLYEL
+307 NPGPFVTLYEL

-354 SIGIELPNYSKE
+354 SIGIELPNYNKE
-366 TVYLREIIESNLFQK
+366 TVYLREILESDIFVSK
-381 KEGGI
+381 DDGI
-386 PLGLGKNIG
+386 PLSLGKNIG
-395 GGATIADL
+395 GEPTIADL
-403 SKMPHLMIAG
+403 SRMPHLMIAG

-455 GIPHLLTPVITS
+455 GIPHLLSPVITN

-474 LKWVVKEMDDRYNRM
+474 LKWVVREMDDRYNRM

-498 AFNTKAEDYRN
+498 AFNEKAEEYRR
-509 KGKKFIRKVHTGYD
+509 KGKKFKRKIHTGYD
-523 NETGQPLY
+523 DETGQPLY
-531 TEEEIEPEKMPFIVV
+531 SEEEIEAKRMPFIVV
-546 IIDEMADLMLVARN
+546 VIDEMADLMLVARN

-579 LIMATQRPSVDVITG
+579 LIMATQRPSVDVVTG

-647 FVSDTEVERVVGFIR
+647 FVSDDEVERVVGFIR

-671 SITRDEEVMTGSSPS
+671 SITKEDGDGGNILSPQDDS
-686 QGDTGD
+686 ED

-707 VSTSYV
+707 VSTSYI

-735 IISGPNSQGKREII
+735 IISEPNSQGKREII
-749 GRED
+749 GQDN

>member
-1 MSIIKKI
+1 MSILKKI
-8 IALPSKVLLILKGFI
+8 TAFPSKVFFKLRDFL
-23 YRALLRITN
+23 YRIFFGIMNL
-32 FVLGLL
+32 VLGVSLMSVGAL
-38 YISFGII
+38 GLVAIISYS
-45 ILIALVSHNGLDE
+45 ALDR
-58 SLNTISDSPPENL
+58 SLNTISDVPPENI
-71 LGLPGSYTS
+71 LGIPGSYAS
-80 DIIVQMF
+80 DILVQSF
-87 GLLSILIPVSIIVFG
+87 GVLSIIVPATFVIFG

-108 RLKKPWIKLSFI
+108 KLKNPWIKILLI
-120 SFGLVFLT
+120 
-128 ASFAKISNAGGLVG
+128 LVG
-142 LIFMGE
+142 LFFLSSLFEKLYGAGGVIGLLALNE
-148 IESLMHKVSVR
+148 IQAIINKISILVNVNLMENN
-159 INLNL
+159 I
-164 LEIDAFIYSFY
+164 FIYVF
-175 FSLTLF
+175 
-181 GCLLI
+181 
-186 TSGLFP
+186 
-192 SVAKKNIAQMNEGIE
+192 
-207 TEKEDYETSAGA
+207 
-219 TKAGRKSRL
+219 
-228 FSSRRRR
+228 FSS
-235 IAKAKQNSY
+235 IGVLSSLVITYGLLPSMSSNHNDYNMKAKEINEIIPEKTTKIKRDKRTIFQPIVKK
-244 LENKKIESEKSI
+244 EKKVNKINVKKDDEASDVT
-256 NGYVLPRLDLL
+256 NGYVLPGLDLL
-267 SEISEERKEK
+267 SEIPSERKESRVTDK
-277 RISENQINKN
+277 QINEN
-287 KDLLAKTLDDFGI
+287 KELLTTTLNDFGI

-307 QPGPFVTLYEL
+307 NPGPFITLYEL

-366 TVYLREIIESNLFQK
+366 TVYLREILESDIFVNK
-381 KEGGI
+381 DSGI
-386 PLGLGKNIG
+386 PLSLGKNIG
-395 GGATIADL
+395 GEPTTADL
-403 SKMPHLMIAG
+403 SRMPHLMIAG

-455 GIPHLLTPVITS
+455 GIPHLLSPVITN

-474 LKWVVKEMDDRYNRM
+474 LKWVVREMDDRYNRM

-498 AFNTKAEDYRN
+498 AFNEKADDYRK
-509 KGKKFIRKVHTGYD
+509 KGKKFKRKIHTGYD

-531 TEEEIEPEKMPFIVV
+531 SEEEIEPKRMPFIVV
-546 IIDEMADLMLVARN
+546 VIDEMADLMLVARN

-579 LIMATQRPSVDVITG
+579 LIMATQRPSVDVVTG

-637 GGKVV
+637 GGKVG

-647 FVSDTEVERVVGFIR
+647 FVSDDEVERVVGFIR

-671 SITRDEEVMTGSSPS
+671 SITKEEEDGNNIRSPEDDS
-686 QGDTGD
+686 ED

-735 IISGPNSQGKREII
+735 IISAPNSQGKREII
-749 GRED
+749 GQDN

>member
-1 MSIIKKI
+1 MSILKKI
-8 IALPSKVLLILKGFI
+8 IGFPSKVFFKLRDFL
-23 YRALLRITN
+23 YRIFFGIMNL
-32 FVLGLL
+32 VLG
-38 YISFGII
+38 ISLMAIGALG
-45 ILIALVSHNGLDE
+45 LIAIISYNALDK
-58 SLNTISDSPPENL
+58 SLNTISDAPPENI
-71 LGLPGSYTS
+71 LGIPGSYAS
-80 DIIVQMF
+80 DIMVQFF
-87 GLLSILIPVSIIVFG
+87 GILSIVVPATFVIFG

-108 RLKKPWIKLSFI
+108 KLKAPWIKLVLI
-120 SFGLVFLT
+120 
-128 ASFAKISNAGGLVG
+128 LVG
-142 LIFMGE
+142 LFFLSSLFEKLYEAGGVLGSLALNE
-148 IESLMHKVSVR
+148 IESIIYKISLGVNV
-159 INLNL
+159 NL
-164 LEIDAFIYSFY
+164 LESNIFIYVF
-175 FSLTLF
+175 FTLI
-181 GCLLI
+181 GVLSSLLI
-186 TSGLFP
+186 TYGLLP
-192 SVAKKNIAQMNEGIE
+192 STSPDYSNYSMGAKEIIEEIPEKVTKIKKKKRTIFQPIIKKEKKVNKTVA
-207 TEKEDYETSAGA
+207 
-219 TKAGRKSRL
+219 
-228 FSSRRRR
+228 
-235 IAKAKQNSY
+235 
-244 LENKKIESEKSI
+244 EKSLQDHEVT
-256 NGYVLPRLDLL
+256 NGYVLPGLDLL
-267 SEISEERKEK
+267 SEVPSERKESK
-277 RISENQINKN
+277 VSDKQINQN
-287 KDLLAKTLDDFGI
+287 RDLLTTTLNDFGI

-307 QPGPFVTLYEL
+307 NPGPFVTLYEL

-339 MSSTS
+339 MSSIS

-354 SIGIELPNYSKE
+354 SIGIELPNYNKE
-366 TVYLREIIESNLFQK
+366 TVYLREILESDIFVSK
-381 KEGGI
+381 DDGI
-386 PLGLGKNIG
+386 PLSLGKNIG
-395 GGATIADL
+395 GEPTIADL
-403 SKMPHLMIAG
+403 SRMPHLMIAG

-455 GIPHLLTPVITS
+455 GIPHLLSPVITN

-474 LKWVVKEMDDRYNRM
+474 LKWVVREMDDRYNRM

-498 AFNTKAEDYRN
+498 AFNEKAEEYRR
-509 KGKKFIRKVHTGYD
+509 KGKKFKRKIHTGYD
-523 NETGQPLY
+523 DETGQPLY
-531 TEEEIEPEKMPFIVV
+531 SEEEIEAKRMPFIVV
-546 IIDEMADLMLVARN
+546 VIDEMADLMLVARN

-579 LIMATQRPSVDVITG
+579 LIMATQRPSVDVVTG

-647 FVSDTEVERVVGFIR
+647 FVSDDEVERVVGFIR

-671 SITRDEEVMTGSSPS
+671 SITKEDGDGGNTLSPQDDS
-686 QGDTGD
+686 ED

-707 VSTSYV
+707 VSTSYI

-735 IISGPNSQGKREII
+735 IISEPNSQGKREII
-749 GRED
+749 GQDN

>member
-1 MSIIKKI
+1 MSILKKI
-8 IALPSKVLLILKGFI
+8 ISFPSKVFFKLRGFL
-23 YRALLRITN
+23 YRIFFGTMNL
-32 FVLGLL
+32 VLG
-38 YISFGII
+38 ISLMAIGALGLISII
-45 ILIALVSHNGLDE
+45 SYNALDK
-58 SLNTISDSPPENL
+58 SLNTISDAPPENI
-71 LGLPGSYTS
+71 LGIPGSYAS
-80 DIIVQMF
+80 DIMVQFF
-87 GLLSILIPVSIIVFG
+87 GILSIVVPATFVIFG

-108 RLKKPWIKLSFI
+108 KLKAPWIKLVLI
-120 SFGLVFLT
+120 
-128 ASFAKISNAGGLVG
+128 LVG
-142 LIFMGE
+142 LFFLSSLFEKLYEAGGVLGSLALNE
-148 IESLMHKVSVR
+148 IESIIYKISLGVNV
-159 INLNL
+159 NL
-164 LEIDAFIYSFY
+164 LESNIFIYVF
-175 FSLTLF
+175 FTLI
-181 GCLLI
+181 GVLSSLLI
-186 TSGLFP
+186 TYGLLP
-192 SVAKKNIAQMNEGIE
+192 STSPDYSNYNMGVKEIIEEIPEKVTKLKKKKRTIFQPIIKKEKKVNKTVA
-207 TEKEDYETSAGA
+207 
-219 TKAGRKSRL
+219 
-228 FSSRRRR
+228 
-235 IAKAKQNSY
+235 
-244 LENKKIESEKSI
+244 EKSLQDHEVA
-256 NGYVLPRLDLL
+256 NGYVLPGLDLL
-267 SEISEERKEK
+267 SEVPSERKESK
-277 RISENQINKN
+277 VSDKQINQN
-287 KDLLAKTLDDFGI
+287 RDLLTTTLNDFGI

-307 QPGPFVTLYEL
+307 NPGPFVTLYEL

-354 SIGIELPNYSKE
+354 SIGIELPNYNKE
-366 TVYLREIIESNLFQK
+366 TVYLREILESDIFVSK
-381 KEGGI
+381 DDGI
-386 PLGLGKNIG
+386 PLSLGKNIG
-395 GGATIADL
+395 GEPTIADL
-403 SKMPHLMIAG
+403 SRMPHLMIAG

-455 GIPHLLTPVITS
+455 GIPHLLSPVITN

-474 LKWVVKEMDDRYNRM
+474 LKWVVREMDDRYNRM

-498 AFNTKAEDYRN
+498 AFNEKAEEYRR
-509 KGKKFIRKVHTGYD
+509 KGKKFKRKIHTGYD
-523 NETGQPLY
+523 DETGQPLY
-531 TEEEIEPEKMPFIVV
+531 SEEEIEAKRMPFIVV
-546 IIDEMADLMLVARN
+546 VIDEMADLMLVARN

-579 LIMATQRPSVDVITG
+579 LIMATQRPSVDVVTG

-647 FVSDTEVERVVGFIR
+647 FVSDDEVERVVGFIR
-662 KQETPEYIE
+662 KQETPKYIE
-671 SITRDEEVMTGSSPS
+671 SITKEDGDEGNILSPQDDS
-686 QGDTGD
+686 ED

-707 VSTSYV
+707 VSTSYI

-735 IISGPNSQGKREII
+735 IISEPNSQGKREII
-749 GRED
+749 GQDN

>member
-1 MSIIKKI
+1 MSILKKI
-8 IALPSKVLLILKGFI
+8 ISFPSKVFFKLRGFL
-23 YRALLRITN
+23 YRIFFGIMNL
-32 FVLGLL
+32 VLG
-38 YISFGII
+38 ISLMAIGALG
-45 ILIALVSHNGLDE
+45 LIAIISYNALDK
-58 SLNTISDSPPENL
+58 SLNTISDAPPENI
-71 LGLPGSYTS
+71 LGIPGSYAS
-80 DIIVQMF
+80 DIMVQFF
-87 GLLSILIPVSIIVFG
+87 GILSIVVPATFVIFG

-108 RLKKPWIKLSFI
+108 KLKAPWIKLVLI
-120 SFGLVFLT
+120 
-128 ASFAKISNAGGLVG
+128 LVG
-142 LIFMGE
+142 LFFLSSLFEKLYEAGGVLGSLALNE
-148 IESLMHKVSVR
+148 IESIIYKISLGVNV
-159 INLNL
+159 NL
-164 LEIDAFIYSFY
+164 LESNIFIYVF
-175 FSLTLF
+175 FTLI
-181 GCLLI
+181 GVLSSLLI
-186 TSGLFP
+186 TYGLLP
-192 SVAKKNIAQMNEGIE
+192 STSPDYSNYSMGAKEIIEEIPEKVTKIKKKKRTIFQPIIKKEKKVNKTVA
-207 TEKEDYETSAGA
+207 
-219 TKAGRKSRL
+219 
-228 FSSRRRR
+228 
-235 IAKAKQNSY
+235 
-244 LENKKIESEKSI
+244 EKSLQDHEVT
-256 NGYVLPRLDLL
+256 NGYVLPGLDLL
-267 SEISEERKEK
+267 SEVPSERKESK
-277 RISENQINKN
+277 VSDKQINQN
-287 KDLLAKTLDDFGI
+287 RDLLTTTLNDFGI

-307 QPGPFVTLYEL
+307 NPGPFVTLYEL

-339 MSSTS
+339 MSSIS

-354 SIGIELPNYSKE
+354 SIGIELPNYNKE
-366 TVYLREIIESNLFQK
+366 TVYLREILESNIFVSK
-381 KEGGI
+381 DDGI
-386 PLGLGKNIG
+386 PLSLGKNIG
-395 GGATIADL
+395 GEPTIADL
-403 SKMPHLMIAG
+403 SRMPHLMIAG

-455 GIPHLLTPVITS
+455 GIPHLLSPVITN

-474 LKWVVKEMDDRYNRM
+474 LKWVVREMDDRYNRM

-498 AFNTKAEDYRN
+498 AFNEKAEEYRR
-509 KGKKFIRKVHTGYD
+509 KGKKFKRKIHTGYD
-523 NETGQPLY
+523 DETGQPLY
-531 TEEEIEPEKMPFIVV
+531 SEEEIEAKRMPFIVV
-546 IIDEMADLMLVARN
+546 VIDEMADLMLVARN

-579 LIMATQRPSVDVITG
+579 LIMATQRPSVDVVTG

-647 FVSDTEVERVVGFIR
+647 FVSDDEVERVVGFIR

-671 SITRDEEVMTGSSPS
+671 SITKEDGDGGNILSPQDDS
-686 QGDTGD
+686 ED

-707 VSTSYV
+707 VSTSYI

-735 IISGPNSQGKREII
+735 IISEPNSQGKREII
-749 GRED
+749 GQDN

>member
-1 MSIIKKI
+1 MSILKKI
-8 IALPSKVLLILKGFI
+8 IGFPSKVFFKLRDFL
-23 YRALLRITN
+23 YRIFFGIMNL
-32 FVLGLL
+32 VLG
-38 YISFGII
+38 ISLMAIGALG
-45 ILIALVSHNGLDE
+45 LIAIISYNALDK
-58 SLNTISDSPPENL
+58 SLNTISDAPPENI
-71 LGLPGSYTS
+71 LGIPGSYAS
-80 DIIVQMF
+80 DIMVQFF
-87 GLLSILIPVSIIVFG
+87 GILSIVVPATFVIFG

-108 RLKKPWIKLSFI
+108 KLKAPWIKLVLI
-120 SFGLVFLT
+120 
-128 ASFAKISNAGGLVG
+128 LVG
-142 LIFMGE
+142 LFFLSSLFEKLYEAGGVLGSLALNE
-148 IESLMHKVSVR
+148 IESIIYKISLGVNV
-159 INLNL
+159 NL
-164 LEIDAFIYSFY
+164 LESNIFIYVF
-175 FSLTLF
+175 FTLI
-181 GCLLI
+181 GVLSSLLI
-186 TSGLFP
+186 TYGLLP
-192 SVAKKNIAQMNEGIE
+192 STSPDYSNYNMGAKEIIEEIPEKVTKIKKKKRTIFQPIIKKEKKVNKTVA
-207 TEKEDYETSAGA
+207 
-219 TKAGRKSRL
+219 
-228 FSSRRRR
+228 
-235 IAKAKQNSY
+235 
-244 LENKKIESEKSI
+244 EKSLQDHEVT
-256 NGYVLPRLDLL
+256 NGYVLPGLDLL
-267 SEISEERKEK
+267 SEVPSERKESK
-277 RISENQINKN
+277 VSDKQINQN
-287 KDLLAKTLDDFGI
+287 RDLLTTTLNDFGI

-307 QPGPFVTLYEL
+307 NPGPFVTLYEL

-354 SIGIELPNYSKE
+354 SIGIELPNYNKE
-366 TVYLREIIESNLFQK
+366 TVYLREILESNIFVSK
-381 KEGGI
+381 DDGI
-386 PLGLGKNIG
+386 PLSLGKNIG
-395 GGATIADL
+395 GEPTIADL
-403 SKMPHLMIAG
+403 SRMPHLMIAG

-455 GIPHLLTPVITS
+455 GIPHLLSPVITN

-474 LKWVVKEMDDRYNRM
+474 LKWVVREMDDRYNRM

-498 AFNTKAEDYRN
+498 AFNEKAEEYRR
-509 KGKKFIRKVHTGYD
+509 KGKKFKRKIHTGYD
-523 NETGQPLY
+523 DETGQPLY
-531 TEEEIEPEKMPFIVV
+531 SEEEIEAKRMPFIVV
-546 IIDEMADLMLVARN
+546 VIDEMADLMLVARN

-579 LIMATQRPSVDVITG
+579 LIMATQRPSVDVVTG

-647 FVSDTEVERVVGFIR
+647 FVSDDEVERVVGFIR

-671 SITRDEEVMTGSSPS
+671 SITKEDGDGGNTLSPQDDS
-686 QGDTGD
+686 ED

-707 VSTSYV
+707 VSTSYI

-735 IISGPNSQGKREII
+735 IISEPNSQGKREII
-749 GRED
+749 GQDN

>member
-1 MSIIKKI
+1 MSILKKI
-8 IALPSKVLLILKGFI
+8 IGFPSKVFFKLRDFL
-23 YRALLRITN
+23 YRIFFGIMNL
-32 FVLGLL
+32 VLG
-38 YISFGII
+38 ISLMAIGALG
-45 ILIALVSHNGLDE
+45 LIAIISYNALDK
-58 SLNTISDSPPENL
+58 SLNTISDAPPENI
-71 LGLPGSYTS
+71 LGIPGSYAS
-80 DIIVQMF
+80 DIMVQFF
-87 GLLSILIPVSIIVFG
+87 GILSIVVPATFVIFG

-108 RLKKPWIKLSFI
+108 KLKAPWIKLVLI
-120 SFGLVFLT
+120 
-128 ASFAKISNAGGLVG
+128 LVG
-142 LIFMGE
+142 LFFLSSLFEKLYKAGGVLGSLALNE
-148 IESLMHKVSVR
+148 IESIIYKISLGVNV
-159 INLNL
+159 NL
-164 LEIDAFIYSFY
+164 LESNIFIYVF
-175 FSLTLF
+175 FTLI
-181 GCLLI
+181 GVLSSLLI
-186 TSGLFP
+186 TYGLLP
-192 SVAKKNIAQMNEGIE
+192 STSPDYSNYNMGAKEIIE
-207 TEKEDYETSAGA
+207 EIPEKV
-219 TKAGRKSRL
+219 TK
-228 FSSRRRR
+228 
-235 IAKAKQNSY
+235 I
-244 LENKKIESEKSI
+244 KKKKRTIFQPIIKKEKKVNRTVVEKSLQDHEVT
-256 NGYVLPRLDLL
+256 NGYVLPGLDLL
-267 SEISEERKEK
+267 SEVPSERKESK
-277 RISENQINKN
+277 VSDKQINQN
-287 KDLLAKTLDDFGI
+287 RDLLTTTLNDFGI

-307 QPGPFVTLYEL
+307 NPGPFVTLYEL

-354 SIGIELPNYSKE
+354 SIGIELPNYNKE
-366 TVYLREIIESNLFQK
+366 TVYLREILESDIFVSK
-381 KEGGI
+381 DDGI
-386 PLGLGKNIG
+386 PLSLGKNIG
-395 GGATIADL
+395 GEPTIADL
-403 SKMPHLMIAG
+403 SRMPHLMIAG

-455 GIPHLLTPVITS
+455 GIPHLLSPVITN

-474 LKWVVKEMDDRYNRM
+474 LKWVVREMDDRYNRM

-498 AFNTKAEDYRN
+498 AFNEKAEEYRR
-509 KGKKFIRKVHTGYD
+509 KGKKFKRKIHTGYD
-523 NETGQPLY
+523 DETGQPLY
-531 TEEEIEPEKMPFIVV
+531 SEEEIEAKRMPFIVV
-546 IIDEMADLMLVARN
+546 VIDEMADLMLVARN

-579 LIMATQRPSVDVITG
+579 LIMATQRPSVDVVTG

-647 FVSDTEVERVVGFIR
+647 FVSDDEVERVVGFIR

-671 SITRDEEVMTGSSPS
+671 SITKEDGDGGNTLSPQDDS
-686 QGDTGD
+686 ED

-707 VSTSYV
+707 VSTSYI

-735 IISGPNSQGKREII
+735 IISEPNSQGKREII
-749 GRED
+749 GQDN

>member
-1 MSIIKKI
+1 MSILNKI
-8 IALPSKVLLILKGFI
+8 TAFPSRVFFKLKDFL
-23 YRALLRITN
+23 YRIFFGIMNL
-32 FVLGLL
+32 VLGVSI
-38 YISFGII
+38 ISIGA
-45 ILIALVSHNGLDE
+45 LGLVSIVTYNSLDK
-58 SLNTISDSPPENL
+58 SLNTISDSPPENI
-71 LGLPGSYTS
+71 LGIPGAYAS
-80 DIIVQMF
+80 DIMVQFF
-87 GLLSILIPVSIIVFG
+87 GILSVMIPIIFIVFG
-102 FYKIIK
+102 FYKVINK
-108 RLKKPWIKLSFI
+108 LKTPWIKFI
-120 SFGLVFLT
+120 IITFGLFFL
-128 ASFAKISNAGGLVG
+128 SSLFEKIYGAGGLVG
-142 LIFMGE
+142 SIALGE
-148 IESLMHKVSVR
+148 IEALIYKISLG
-159 INLNL
+159 INTNL
-164 LEIDAFIYSFY
+164 LENNIFIYTFFSFIGLL
-175 FSLTLF
+175 SS
-181 GCLLI
+181 LLI
-186 TSGLFP
+186 TYGLLP
-192 SVAKKNIAQMNEGIE
+192 STGKNDADHVISTKEIIEEIPEKITKIKKKKRTIFQPIIKKDKKVNNEV
-207 TEKEDYETSAGA
+207 K
-219 TKAGRKSRL
+219 
-228 FSSRRRR
+228 
-235 IAKAKQNSY
+235 
-244 LENKKIESEKSI
+244 EKSYQGFE
-256 NGYVLPRLDLL
+256 NASGYVLPGLGLL
-267 SEISEERKEK
+267 SEVPPERKENK
-277 RISENQINKN
+277 VSEKQINEN
-287 KDLLAKTLDDFGI
+287 RALLTTTLNDFGI
-300 NGKIISV
+300 SGKIISV
-307 QPGPFVTLYEL
+307 NPGPFVTLYEL

-354 SIGIELPNYSKE
+354 SIGIELPNDNKE
-366 TVYLREIIESNLFQK
+366 TVYLREILESDHFVNK
-381 KEGGI
+381 KSGI
-386 PLGLGKNIG
+386 PLSLGKNIG
-395 GGATIADL
+395 GDPTIADL
-403 SKMPHLMIAG
+403 SRMPHLMIAG

-455 GIPHLLTPVITS
+455 GIPHLLSPVITN

-474 LKWVVKEMDDRYNRM
+474 LKWVVREMDDRYNRM

-498 AFNTKAEDYRN
+498 AFNEKAEDYRR
-509 KGKKFIRKVHTGYD
+509 KGKKFKRKIHTGYD
-523 NETGQPLY
+523 DETGQPLY
-531 TEEEIEPEKMPFIVV
+531 SEEEIEPKRMPFIVV
-546 IIDEMADLMLVARN
+546 VIDEMADLMLVARN

-579 LIMATQRPSVDVITG
+579 LIMATQRPSVDVVTG

-647 FVSDTEVERVVGFIR
+647 FVSDDEVERVVGFIR

-671 SITRDEEVMTGSSPS
+671 SITRDEEDENSVTSP
-686 QGDTGD
+686 QGESED

-707 VSTSYV
+707 VSTSYI

-735 IISGPNSQGKREII
+735 IISAPNSQGKREII
-749 GRED
+749 GQDN

>member
-1 MSIIKKI
+1 MSILNKI
-8 IALPSKVLLILKGFI
+8 TAFPSRVFFKLKDFL
-23 YRALLRITN
+23 YRIFFGIMNL
-32 FVLGLL
+32 VLGVSI
-38 YISFGII
+38 ISIGA
-45 ILIALVSHNGLDE
+45 LGLVSIVTYNSLDK
-58 SLNTISDSPPENL
+58 SLNTISDSPPENI
-71 LGLPGSYTS
+71 LGIPGAYAS
-80 DIIVQMF
+80 DIMVQFF
-87 GLLSILIPVSIIVFG
+87 GILSVMIPIIFIVFG
-102 FYKIIK
+102 FYKVINK
-108 RLKKPWIKLSFI
+108 LKAPWIKLI
-120 SFGLVFLT
+120 IITFGLFFL
-128 ASFAKISNAGGLVG
+128 SSLFEKIYGAGGMVG
-142 LIFMGE
+142 SIALGE
-148 IESLMHKVSVR
+148 IEALIHKISLG
-159 INLNL
+159 INTNL
-164 LEIDAFIYSFY
+164 LENNIFIYTFFSFIGLL
-175 FSLTLF
+175 SS
-181 GCLLI
+181 LLI
-186 TSGLFP
+186 TYGLLP
-192 SVAKKNIAQMNEGIE
+192 GTGKNDADHAISTKEIIEEIPEKITKIKKKKRTIFQPIIKKDKKVNNEV
-207 TEKEDYETSAGA
+207 K
-219 TKAGRKSRL
+219 
-228 FSSRRRR
+228 
-235 IAKAKQNSY
+235 
-244 LENKKIESEKSI
+244 EKSSQGFE
-256 NGYVLPRLDLL
+256 NASGYVLPGLGLL
-267 SEISEERKEK
+267 SEVPPERKENK
-277 RISENQINKN
+277 VSEKQINEN
-287 KDLLAKTLDDFGI
+287 RALLTTTLNDFGI
-300 NGKIISV
+300 SGKIISV
-307 QPGPFVTLYEL
+307 NPGPFVTLYEL

-354 SIGIELPNYSKE
+354 SIGIELPNDNKE
-366 TVYLREIIESNLFQK
+366 TVYLREILESDHFVNK
-381 KEGGI
+381 KSGI
-386 PLGLGKNIG
+386 PLSLGKNIG
-395 GGATIADL
+395 GEPTIADL
-403 SKMPHLMIAG
+403 SRMPHLMIAG

-455 GIPHLLTPVITS
+455 GIPHLLSPVITN

-474 LKWVVKEMDDRYNRM
+474 LKWVVREMDDRYNRM

-498 AFNTKAEDYRN
+498 AFNEKAEDYRR
-509 KGKKFIRKVHTGYD
+509 KGKKFKRKIHTGYD
-523 NETGQPLY
+523 DETGQPLY
-531 TEEEIEPEKMPFIVV
+531 SEEEIEPKRMPFIVV
-546 IIDEMADLMLVARN
+546 VIDEMADLMLVARN

-579 LIMATQRPSVDVITG
+579 LIMATQRPSVDVVTG

-647 FVSDTEVERVVGFIR
+647 FVSDDEVERVVGFIR

-671 SITRDEEVMTGSSPS
+671 SITRDEEDGNSVTSP
-686 QGDTGD
+686 QGESED

-707 VSTSYV
+707 VSTSYI

-735 IISGPNSQGKREII
+735 IISAPNSQGKREII
-749 GRED
+749 GQDN

>member
-1 MSIIKKI
+1 MSILNKI
-8 IALPSKVLLILKGFI
+8 TAFPSRVFFKLKDFL
-23 YRALLRITN
+23 YRIFFGIMNL
-32 FVLGLL
+32 VLGVSI
-38 YISFGII
+38 ISIGA
-45 ILIALVSHNGLDE
+45 LGLVSIVTYNSLDK
-58 SLNTISDSPPENL
+58 SLNTISDSPPENI
-71 LGLPGSYTS
+71 LGIPGAYAS
-80 DIIVQMF
+80 DIMVQFF
-87 GLLSILIPVSIIVFG
+87 GILSVIIPIIFIVFG
-102 FYKIIK
+102 FYKVINK
-108 RLKKPWIKLSFI
+108 LKTPWIKFI
-120 SFGLVFLT
+120 IITFGLFFL
-128 ASFAKISNAGGLVG
+128 SSLFEKIYGAGGLVG
-142 LIFMGE
+142 SIALGE
-148 IESLMHKVSVR
+148 IEALIYKISLG
-159 INLNL
+159 INTNL
-164 LEIDAFIYSFY
+164 LENNIFIYTFFSFIGLL
-175 FSLTLF
+175 SS
-181 GCLLI
+181 LLI
-186 TSGLFP
+186 TYGLLP
-192 SVAKKNIAQMNEGIE
+192 GAGKNYTDHAISTKEIIEEIPEKITKIKKKKRTIFQPIIKKDKKVNNEV
-207 TEKEDYETSAGA
+207 K
-219 TKAGRKSRL
+219 
-228 FSSRRRR
+228 
-235 IAKAKQNSY
+235 
-244 LENKKIESEKSI
+244 EKSSQVFE
-256 NGYVLPRLDLL
+256 NASGYVLPELDLL
-267 SEISEERKEK
+267 SEVPSERKENK
-277 RISENQINKN
+277 VSERQINEN
-287 KDLLAKTLDDFGI
+287 RALLTTTLSDFGI

-307 QPGPFVTLYEL
+307 NPGPFVTLYEL

-354 SIGIELPNYSKE
+354 SIGIELPNNNKE
-366 TVYLREIIESNLFQK
+366 TVYLREILESDHFVNK
-381 KEGGI
+381 NGGI
-386 PLGLGKNIG
+386 PLSLGKNIG
-395 GGATIADL
+395 GDPTIADL
-403 SKMPHLMIAG
+403 SRMPHLMIAG

-455 GIPHLLTPVITS
+455 GIPHLLSPVITN

-474 LKWVVKEMDDRYNRM
+474 LKWVVREMDDRYNRM

-498 AFNTKAEDYRN
+498 AFNEKAEDYRRKN
-509 KGKKFIRKVHTGYD
+509 KKFKRKIHTGYD
-523 NETGQPLY
+523 DETGQPLY
-531 TEEEIEPEKMPFIVV
+531 SEEEIEPKRMPFIVV
-546 IIDEMADLMLVARN
+546 VIDEMADLMLVARN

-579 LIMATQRPSVDVITG
+579 LIMATQRPSVDVVTG

-647 FVSDTEVERVVGFIR
+647 FVSDDEVERVVGFIR

-671 SITRDEEVMTGSSPS
+671 SITRDEEDGNSVTSP
-686 QGDTGD
+686 QGESED

-707 VSTSYV
+707 VSTSYI

-735 IISGPNSQGKREII
+735 IISAPNSQGKREII
-749 GRED
+749 GQDN